1 LVMMSSAHGVR
12 NSVGT
17 AVGIAGG
24 DSANNSI

>member
-1 LVMMSSAHGVR
+1 MMSSAHGVR